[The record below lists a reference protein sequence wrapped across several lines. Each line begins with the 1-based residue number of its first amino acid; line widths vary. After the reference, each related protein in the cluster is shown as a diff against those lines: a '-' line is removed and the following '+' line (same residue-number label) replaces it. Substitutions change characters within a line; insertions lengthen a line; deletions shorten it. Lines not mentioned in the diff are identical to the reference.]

1 MSQKTPPLNARG
13 RYQLKAPWQASMDKV
28 YRCIAIRSF
37 DDIYELGMDV
47 FLVYYEPLGIAR
59 STYDQD
65 RRLGANIITLAT
77 DDNELIYVPDTY
89 IASYPDMSSINYSH
103 VVLSC
108 SLGPLADHVP
118 LEFLTQ
124 QVANVVSDTIGI
136 APTINVHLAPHSD
149 AISPEQHEV
158 LEAARAAAIK
168 NRSTDYARVRELQIQ
183 NGALLQKVAMLEQ
196 IIKDKGLLS

>member
-1 MSQKTPPLNARG
+1 MSKKTPPLNARG
-13 RYQLKAPWQASMDKV
+13 RYQLKAPWQASLDKV

-37 DDIYELGMDV
+37 DDIYELGVDV
-47 FLVYYEPLGIAR
+47 FLAYYEPFGIAR

-108 SLGPLADHVP
+108 SLGPVADHVP
-118 LEFLTQ
+118 LDFLLQSVST
-124 QVANVVSDTIGI
+124 VVSDTIGI
-136 APTINVHLAPHSD
+136 EPTVNLHLAPHTD
-149 AISPEQHEV
+149 VISPEQHDV
-158 LEAARAAAIK
+158 LEAARSAAIK
-168 NRSTDYARVRELQIQ
+168 NRKTDYAKVRELQIQ
-183 NGALLQKVAMLEQ
+183 NSSLIQRVKLLEQ
-196 IIKDKGLLS
+196 IIKDKGLLG